1 LLSKNVTFCTFDNRH
16 FRIKLVK
23 NTAFSADS
31 IGGTMKKISIVGAG
45 NTGSTAAHWIAER
58 ELADVVLLDVVE
70 GMPQGKSLDLLE
82 AMPIIGKDAHVVGTN
97 NYEDTK
103 GSDIII
109 ITAGLA
115 RKPGMSRDDLLK
127 TNAEIVGKA
136 ATETLKYSPDAFY
149 IVLTN
154 PLDTMA
160 YLTMKKTGLPRER
173 VIGQAGILDS
183 ARMRAF
189 VAMETGVS
197 VENINC
203 YVLGG
208 HGDEMVPLTR
218 HSNVAGI
225 PLKEYLP
232 ADKLE
237 AIVNRTRKGGGEI
250 VNLLKTGS
258 AYYAPSMA
266 CVQMADAILKDK
278 KLIVPCAA
286 YMNGEYG
293 LNDMYFGVPVV
304 LGAGGMERIVE
315 YKFDAEEKAMFEK
328 SAASVKETHEA
339 LKSLVTL

>member
-1 LLSKNVTFCTFDNRH
+1 
-16 FRIKLVK
+16 
-23 NTAFSADS
+23 
-31 IGGTMKKISIVGAG
+31 MKKISIIGAG
-45 NTGSTAAHWIAER
+45 NTGATAAHWLAER
-58 ELADVVLLDVVE
+58 EIADIVLVDVVE
-70 GMPQGKSLDLLE
+70 GMPQGKSLDMAE
-82 AMPIIGKDAHVVGTN
+82 AMPIIGKDVKVIGTN
-97 NYEDTK
+97 DYADTK
-103 GSDIII
+103 DSDIII
-109 ITAGLA
+109 ITAGVA

-127 TNAEIVGKA
+127 INAEIVGKA
-136 ATETLKYSPDAFY
+136 ATETLKYSPNAIF

-160 YLTMKKTGLPRER
+160 YLTMKVTKLPRER

-197 VENINC
+197 VENIDC

-218 HSNVAGI
+218 HSNIAGI
-225 PLKEYLP
+225 PLNEYLP

-258 AYYAPSMA
+258 AYYAPSLA
-266 CVQMADAILKDK
+266 CVQMAEAILKDK

-286 YMNGEYG
+286 YMDGEYG
-293 LNDMYFGVPVV
+293 LSDMYFGVPVV
-304 LGAGGMERIVE
+304 LGAKGIERIVE
-315 YKFDAEEKAMFEK
+315 YKFNDAEKAMFEK